1 MFYLTV
7 KVVYFHCKGELRLDI
22 RRPRRRESCN
32 SDVIGKG
39 GLKITKKD
47 LDKCLQSLRKIF
59 QLGDDSSASS
69 PLKNYIYQ
77 MHSKL
82 SHKHYTFPVV
92 DQINTA
98 ELKQPP

>member
-22 RRPRRRESCN
+22 RRPRRRESSN

-98 ELKQPP
+98 ELKKPP